1 MENLKFISKTKTV
14 TIHFSKLLIAML
26 LTFTF
31 SFQSCTKKKKETVK
45 ESRDFVHHSIL
56 QKVRLG
62 DGIPLSIDVSV
73 RWKVEDF
80 ASFKKQFSNSNE
92 FDSLVLT
99 PRKLELA
106 NIISNQFDH
115 VDTLFNSKRQ
125 TYIKAMKEYLKNNL
139 GEPGI
144 AIKEV
149 IISDIIFPKSYL
161 ESKER
166 LAMQQQE
173 LQTIRKQSIINIER
187 AEANKRQ
194 AEADGKVTMTEAE
207 VNAKVQRINAET
219 EKSIRATRLAKAETE
234 KQVAQL
240 RAESDAA
247 KQKLLAKARLE
258 EKTDLKNLE
267 INQKNE
273 LAKMQFENDMRMA
286 KLCTDNP
293 VYATYMVNKELASK
307 VQIAVLPNNQD
318 ASVFNSLLGKSSVR

>member
-1 MENLKFISKTKTV
+1 MEKRKFTQGNKNATLTASRL
-14 TIHFSKLLIAML
+14 FAIAIIL
-26 LTFTF
+26 FTA
-31 SFQSCTKKKKETVK
+31 SMQSCKKREVIAAK
-45 ESRDFVHHSIL
+45 ESRDFVHNAVL

-62 DGIPLSIDVSV
+62 DGIPLAIDVSV
-73 RWKVEDF
+73 RWKIEDY
-80 ASFKKQFSNSNE
+80 ASFKKQFKSANE
-92 FDSLVLT
+92 FDSLVLM

-106 NIISNQFDH
+106 NNVSNDFDH

-125 TYIKAMKEYLKNNL
+125 TYIKALKTYLMNNL
-139 GEPGI
+139 GEKGI
-144 AIKEV
+144 VIKEV

-161 ESKER
+161 DSKEK

-173 LQTIRKQSIINIER
+173 LHTIRKQSIINVER

-194 AEADGKVTMTEAE
+194 AEADGKVTMTKAE

-234 KQVAQL
+234 KQVAKL

-267 INQKNE
+267 INRQDE
-273 LAKMQFENDMRMA
+273 MAKMQFDNDMRMA

-318 ASVFNSLLGKSSVR
+318 ASVFNSLLGKSSAR

>member
-14 TIHFSKLLIAML
+14 RILFSQLLIAML
-26 LTFTF
+26 LTFV
-31 SFQSCTKKKKETVK
+31 FQSCTQKKKETVK
-45 ESRDFVHHSIL
+45 ESRDFVHNSIL

-62 DGIPLSIDVSV
+62 DGIPLAIDISV
-73 RWKVEDF
+73 RWKVEDY
-80 ASFKKQFSNSNE
+80 ASFEKQFKNANE
-92 FDSLVLT
+92 FDSLVLN

-106 NIISNQFDH
+106 NNVSNQFEH

-125 TYIKAMKEYLKNNL
+125 TYIQAMKDYLKNNL
-139 GEPGI
+139 GEEGI
-144 AIKEV
+144 TIKEV

-161 ESKER
+161 DSKEK

-173 LQTIRKQSIINIER
+173 LQTIRKQSIINVER

-194 AEADGKVTMTEAE
+194 AEADGKVTMTKAE

-234 KQVAQL
+234 KQVAKL

-267 INQKNE
+267 INQQNE
-273 LAKMQFENDMRMA
+273 MAKMQFDNDMRMA